1 MADPICRWRNP
12 YIATVREF
20 ISVLPKTEMESRDFR
35 NRMNQSSF
43 GNDFFRTPYQLACQ
57 LGLYYETD
65 DRYYPRFNH
74 DANILEVN
82 SYLKSWLLKYPVPN
96 PFTRQGFDNL
106 SPFIV
111 HSKICE
117 MLLAKK
123 VVINW
128 DDAKMEMFGESIGND
143 DILINTINTYSE
155 VVQIKNNKLQLKE
168 GVIFDDL
175 THFIFQNTFTDRNNK
190 KAFFE
195 LFGEQ
200 EYIGT
205 KSENELLKVIFESK
219 SIRDFALFVFNNF
232 YGQDWNSIISSTEQK
247 QSKINEIN
255 FISHD
260 YLVFKRLIAEFESIQ
275 TKESLTSSSTL
286 RFFETPILERNGQFY
301 YFSTQWYGTGE
312 YDLSFSNL
320 KKYFETEF
328 PDYLLEYK
336 NEIYSLIKIGFIE
349 RTTFSPKSFHDKT
362 NKTGLFF
369 SEKLIHRF
377 IASLCT
383 KPFVILTGLSG
394 SGKTKLAQA
403 FVQWI
408 CESKDQYRI
417 IPVGADWTNRE
428 PLLGYPNGLHPEEYV
443 LPDSGALQIL
453 IEANE
458 PGNELK
464 PYFIVLDEM
473 NLSHVERY
481 FADFLSVMESQKTIK
496 LYDGPDR
503 GIIKKNKE
511 QEDKQVIKNEIL
523 WPKNLFILGTVNVDE
538 TTYMFSPKVL
548 DRANVI
554 EFRVEADEM
563 KKFLE
568 KVRKPEL
575 KYLHHEENEENPGQ
589 GSNMAAD
596 FVNLANSSKE
606 NKTAIDALNY
616 FFPVLQKAGAEFGY
630 RSAYEI
636 NRLVGMLES
645 IAGTEPEWDGKKVT
659 KDDFI
664 DIAIMQKLLPKLHGS
679 RNRLVPVLAALGR
692 LCIGNIDEK
701 YSAGKDKDGK
711 LFISDF
717 FEKEV
722 QGDDIIY
729 KLSFDKIKR
738 MYSNVIANGF
748 TSYAEA

>member
-1 MADPICRWRNP
+1 
-12 YIATVREF
+12 
-20 ISVLPKTEMESRDFR
+20 
-35 NRMNQSSF
+35 
-43 GNDFFRTPYQLACQ
+43 
-57 LGLYYETD
+57 
-65 DRYYPRFNH
+65 
-74 DANILEVN
+74 
-82 SYLKSWLLKYPVPN
+82 
-96 PFTRQGFDNL
+96 
-106 SPFIV
+106 
-111 HSKICE
+111 
-117 MLLAKK
+117 
-123 VVINW
+123 
-128 DDAKMEMFGESIGND
+128 
-143 DILINTINTYSE
+143 
-155 VVQIKNNKLQLKE
+155 
-168 GVIFDDL
+168 
-175 THFIFQNTFTDRNNK
+175 
-190 KAFFE
+190 
-195 LFGEQ
+195 
-200 EYIGT
+200 
-205 KSENELLKVIFESK
+205 
-219 SIRDFALFVFNNF
+219 
-232 YGQDWNSIISSTEQK
+232 
-247 QSKINEIN
+247 
-255 FISHD
+255 
-260 YLVFKRLIAEFESIQ
+260 
-275 TKESLTSSSTL
+275 
-286 RFFETPILERNGQFY
+286 
-301 YFSTQWYGTGE
+301 
-312 YDLSFSNL
+312 
-320 KKYFETEF
+320 
-328 PDYLLEYK
+328 
-336 NEIYSLIKIGFIE
+336 
-349 RTTFSPKSFHDKT
+349 
-362 NKTGLFF
+362 
-369 SEKLIHRF
+369 
-377 IASLCT
+377 
-383 KPFVILTGLSG
+383 VILTGLSG